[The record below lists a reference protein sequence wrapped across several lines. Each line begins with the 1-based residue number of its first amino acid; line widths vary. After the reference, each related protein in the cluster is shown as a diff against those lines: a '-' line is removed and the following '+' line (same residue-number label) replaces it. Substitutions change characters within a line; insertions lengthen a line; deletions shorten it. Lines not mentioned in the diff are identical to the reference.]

1 MGRKLKTSAIA
12 VSKEAIVNLNDCTD
26 SRDDDKQDKQEKQ
39 EKREASP
46 PPVNLIRVQEVPEVS
61 HLPDDAKLL
70 SLPPLSPSNK
80 KGDKVKCDHC
90 NKSVSSR
97 CLKYYHRCKADEKPE
112 ASNQR
117 APPSS
122 PKHRPM
128 RSRAETMVEP
138 ELRTPAAEGYP
149 YAERINQALIKAR
162 VLRTSR
168 EKPSIYNNL
177 FS

>member
-1 MGRKLKTSAIA
+1 MGRKLKTSAIT
-12 VSKEAIVNLNDCTD
+12 VSKEATVNLNHCTD
-26 SRDDDKQDKQEKQ
+26 SRDDDKQDKQEK
-39 EKREASP
+39 REPSP
-46 PPVNLIRVQEVPEVS
+46 PPANLIRVQETQ
-61 HLPDDAKLL
+61 DDAT
-70 SLPPLSPSNK
+70 LPSPSIEKNK
-80 KGDKVKCDHC
+80 KEDKVKCDHC

-138 ELRTPAAEGYP
+138 ELHTPAAEGYP

>member
-1 MGRKLKTSAIA
+1 MGRKLKTSAIT
-12 VSKEAIVNLNDCTD
+12 VSKEATVNLNHCTD
-26 SRDDDKQDKQEKQ
+26 SRDDDKQ

-46 PPVNLIRVQEVPEVS
+46 PPVNLIRVQETQ
-61 HLPDDAKLL
+61 DDAT
-70 SLPPLSPSNK
+70 LPSPSIEKNK
-80 KGDKVKCDHC
+80 KEDKVKCDHC

-138 ELRTPAAEGYP
+138 ELHTPAAEGYP

>member
-1 MGRKLKTSAIA
+1 MGRKLKTSAIS
-12 VSKEAIVNLNDCTD
+12 VSREATVNLNHCTD
-26 SRDDDKQDKQEKQ
+26 STDDVKQDKQ

-46 PPVNLIRVQEVPEVS
+46 PPVNLIRVQEVP
-61 HLPDDAKLL
+61 DDTK
-70 SLPPLSPSNK
+70 LPPPPPSSPSSK
-80 KGDKVKCDHC
+80 KSEKVKCEHC

-112 ASNQR
+112 ASNQH

-138 ELRTPAAEGYP
+138 ELHTPAAEGYP

-162 VLRTSR
+162 VARVSR

>member
-12 VSKEAIVNLNDCTD
+12 VSKEATAPQVHGTPSGASIWINLNDCTD
-26 SRDDDKQDKQEKQ
+26 SKDDDKQ

-46 PPVNLIRVQEVPEVS
+46 PPVNLIRVQETQ
-61 HLPDDAKLL
+61 DDAT
-70 SLPPLSPSNK
+70 LPSPSIEKNK
-80 KGDKVKCDHC
+80 KEDKVKCDHC

-138 ELRTPAAEGYP
+138 ELHTPAAEGYP